1 MGLRNRILGRA
12 KRIADRF
19 SGEFSD
25 PAPEETQ
32 PYERPGIPNEN
43 AEVVMAKLNRP
54 KRAPRP
60 TPKKED

>member
-1 MGLRNRILGRA
+1 MGFRNRILGRA

-32 PYERPGIPNEN
+32 PYDRPGTPNEN

-54 KRAPRP
+54 KPAPRS

>member
-1 MGLRNRILGRA
+1 MGIRNRILGRA

-32 PYERPGIPNEN
+32 PYERPGTPNED

-54 KRAPRP
+54 KRAPRSA
-60 TPKKED
+60 TKKKD

>member
-1 MGLRNRILGRA
+1 MGLRDRIMGRA

-25 PAPEETQ
+25 PAPDEVQ
-32 PYERPGIPNEN
+32 PYERPGEPDEN

-54 KRAPRP
+54 KRAPRSGQ
-60 TPKKED
+60 TSED

>member
-1 MGLRNRILGRA
+1 MSFRNRILGRA

-25 PAPEETQ
+25 PAPEESQ
-32 PYERPGIPNEN
+32 PYDRPGIPNEN

-54 KRAPRP
+54 KPARRP
-60 TPKKED
+60 VPKNED